1 MTISLE
7 LMAVNMGL
15 VVFSIGPMV
24 ASIDKEIVNIGIIAL
39 VAINIDLAAARWLC
53 ASTVHTH
60 CPPHPITLTAWKM

>member
-1 MTISLE
+1 MTMSLE

-39 VAINIDLAAARWLC
+39 VAINIDLVAARWL
-53 ASTVHTH
+53 
-60 CPPHPITLTAWKM
+60 